1 MSKRNF
7 SCREKKPKT
16 PVAREFSKKS
26 FDIDSYI
33 KNSTFEY
40 GYEHQNGAN
49 SEPKQ
54 TREMPVDEPPP
65 DPETAKVNLGM
76 KFESEADLLEH
87 IRKGP
92 EEEFG
97 DDVDFK
103 DYDPFESD
111 EDNPDD
117 VTFGSGS
124 VDPFTTEMT
133 DPYAFDNDN
142 YQPEETYKVNSES
155 EKGSEREPE
164 SFFNLHDDIILYNI
178 W

>member
-1 MSKRNF
+1 M
-7 SCREKKPKT
+7 
-16 PVAREFSKKS
+16 AREFSKKS

-92 EEEFG
+92 EEEFE

-111 EDNPDD
+111 DDNPDD

-124 VDPFTTEMT
+124 VDPFTTEMK
-133 DPYAFDNDN
+133 DPYAFDNDT

-164 SFFNLHDDIILYNI
+164 LFVNLHDDIILYNI
-178 W
+178 